1 MNNVLNILKEKNI
14 VINNSLINLSIKKE
28 LSLKEFIVLAYL
40 LNSYSNSLDIDL
52 ISKSLNISA
61 TDIMECINNLVLKNI
76 ISIDTQKDVEDRYQ
90 EVINLDKYY
99 MEVLSNIKGK
109 EVTKKESKDLFVIFE
124 KELGRTMSP
133 MELEQINKWLDDGNP
148 EELILG
154 ALKEATFNNVRSF
167 SYIDKILYE
176 WSKKGY
182 KTVEDIDKNN
192 KRHQEKEVTKKEQ
205 EISSYNWLDND

>member
-1 MNNVLNILKEKNI
+1 
-14 VINNSLINLSIKKE
+14 
-28 LSLKEFIVLAYL
+28 
-40 LNSYSNSLDIDL
+40 
-52 ISKSLNISA
+52 
-61 TDIMECINNLVLKNI
+61 
-76 ISIDTQKDVEDRYQ
+76 
-90 EVINLDKYY
+90 

>member
-182 KTVEDIDKNN
+182 KAP
-192 KRHQEKEVTKKEQ
+192 
-205 EISSYNWLDND
+205 